1 MFDPIGS
8 ELQKSHLGFP
18 GLCFA
23 LFTTAYRDLS
33 RLLTFACRSF
43 NKSLFVRFTFLR
55 CICLVALFVTSERAC
70 AQLMQLEYKVPKL
83 VIESPEEVPSTLWE
97 RFDHAFRNNSEKIF
111 SDRFH
116 SINTLNWYLD
126 PVDGGF
132 ESFGD
137 RGARTAAGAL
147 SRSVVTGFREAA
159 IDLPFMD
166 WLDGQRGF
174 VVDLLMDSLDTVEEE
189 SVNPL
194 NPSYRI
200 LEKSWWKRLSESR
213 GFRYGLRPFQIS
225 PYAFASAGIWNK
237 DSLIAMT
244 HLRYHYRQF
253 SEHQFE
259 MAVSVPLSRGVALD
273 VGAAR
278 ILGREAD
285 SAKLVLKL
293 SKQFK
298 SGGIVHVGM
307 EAKDRPA
314 FLVGMSVPL

>member
-1 MFDPIGS
+1 M
-8 ELQKSHLGFP
+8 H
-18 GLCFA
+18 
-23 LFTTAYRDLS
+23 
-33 RLLTFACRSF
+33 
-43 NKSLFVRFTFLR
+43 
-55 CICLVALFVTSERAC
+55 
-70 AQLMQLEYKVPKL
+70 LEYKASKL
-83 VIESPEEVPSTLWE
+83 VIESPEESPVTFWE
-97 RFDHAFRNNSEKIF
+97 RFDQAFANNSEKIF

-116 SINTLNWYLD
+116 SINTLNWYLA

-159 IDLPFMD
+159 IDLPFME

-174 VVDLLMDSLDTVEEE
+174 VVDLVMDSLDTIEEE

-225 PYAFASAGIWNK
+225 PYAFVSAGIWSG
-237 DSLIAMT
+237 DSLLAMT
-244 HLRYHYRQF
+244 HLRYHYRRF

-259 MAVSVPLSRGVALD
+259 MSMSVPLSRGVSFD

-278 ILGREAD
+278 IVGREAD
-285 SAKLVLKL
+285 SAKLVFKL
-293 SKQFK
+293 SKLLK

-307 EAKDRPA
+307 EAKDRPS